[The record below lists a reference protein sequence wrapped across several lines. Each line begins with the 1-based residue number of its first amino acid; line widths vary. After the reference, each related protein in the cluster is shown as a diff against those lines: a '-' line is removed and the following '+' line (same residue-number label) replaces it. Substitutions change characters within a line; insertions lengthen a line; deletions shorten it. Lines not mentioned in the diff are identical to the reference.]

1 MVYVK
6 YRVIYKLCKIYKIN
20 ILQRKGV
27 HKVNREEMC
36 KWCSIPAEE
45 LENHPDSKIKVKIF
59 EDKNDVS
66 VVTGNMMAD
75 EVIANNLAGKPTKWI
90 LPAGPMG
97 QYKYFA
103 DRVNKERISLKDVY
117 VFHMDDFLDWEGRP
131 YPEVDNYFSLKANM
145 IAGFYGLIDEELN
158 VPEENRFF
166 PSIYDIDAI
175 DKKIEEMGGVDTVFG
190 GLGYKGLVAFCEA
203 PNSPYYD
210 ITVDEYAASKT
221 RVVHLNED
229 TLISLSERDIGGFV
243 QIVPPMAITI
253 GFKSMLNAKK
263 AVFMVTTGSWKQTS
277 IRVLMFSEPTVEY
290 PATIF
295 PKYVPEVIVLTDT
308 KTAQPPLTDDIF

>member
-6 YRVIYKLCKIYKIN
+6 YKVIYELCKIYKTYKVN
-20 ILQRKGV
+20 ILRKRKGV

-103 DRVNKERISLKDVY
+103 DRVNKERVSL
-117 VFHMDDFLDWEGRP
+117 
-131 YPEVDNYFSLKANM
+131 
-145 IAGFYGLIDEELN
+145 
-158 VPEENRFF
+158 
-166 PSIYDIDAI
+166 
-175 DKKIEEMGGVDTVFG
+175 
-190 GLGYKGLVAFCEA
+190 
-203 PNSPYYD
+203 
-210 ITVDEYAASKT
+210 
-221 RVVHLNED
+221 
-229 TLISLSERDIGGFV
+229 
-243 QIVPPMAITI
+243 
-253 GFKSMLNAKK
+253 
-263 AVFMVTTGSWKQTS
+263 
-277 IRVLMFSEPTVEY
+277 
-290 PATIF
+290 
-295 PKYVPEVIVLTDT
+295 
-308 KTAQPPLTDDIF
+308 